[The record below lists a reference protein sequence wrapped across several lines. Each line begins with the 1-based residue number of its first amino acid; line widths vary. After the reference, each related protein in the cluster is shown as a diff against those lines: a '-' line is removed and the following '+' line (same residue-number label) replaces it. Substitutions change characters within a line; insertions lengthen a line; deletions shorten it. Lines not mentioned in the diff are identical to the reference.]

1 MPTKVIDLTRI
12 AIFQKKEIR
21 KTIYKNKWY
30 FSVTDVIA
38 ALTESINPRDYWFK
52 MKIRVKSEE
61 GAELSTNCR
70 QLKLES
76 ADGKLYLTDCANTE
90 GIFRIIQSIPSP
102 KAEPFKRW
110 LAKIGYERIQEIEDP
125 ELAQKRARAIYKAKG
140 YPDSWIEKRM
150 RSIAIREDL
159 TEQWDIHGVKLQK
172 EYAILTAEI
181 SEAAFGVTP
190 SEHKRIKGLERQNL
204 RDHMSDLEL
213 LFSMLGEAS
222 TTEITKTEHPKGF
235 IENKKVSRRGGKI
248 AGGAREK
255 LEKETGK
262 NIVTSKNF
270 LPKSRTNKKLKSDI

>member
-21 KTIYKNKWY
+21 KTIYKNEWY
-30 FSVTDVIA
+30 FSVVDVIF
-38 ALTESINPRDYWFK
+38 ALTDSINPRDYWFK
-52 MKIRVKSEE
+52 MKIRVKSED

-70 QLKLES
+70 QLKLKS
-76 ADGKLYLTDCANTE
+76 ADGKLYLTDCSDTE

-110 LAKIGYERIQEIEDP
+110 LAKVGYERIQEVEDP

-159 TEQWDIHGVKLQK
+159 TEQWEIHGVKLQK

-181 SEAAFGVTP
+181 SQAAFGVTP
-190 SEHKRIKGLERQNL
+190 SQHKKIKGLERQNL

-222 TTEITKTEHPKGF
+222 TTAITKTEHPKGF
-235 IENKKVSRRGGKI
+235 TENKKASRRGGKI
-248 AGGAREK
+248 AGDARVN
-255 LEKETGK
+255 LEKEIGK
-262 NIVTSKNF
+262 SIVK
-270 LPKSRTNKKLKSDI
+270 PRKSKKLK